1 MLLLLKNSSSYLD
14 LVLFGTG
21 SSLKKVPENFQS
33 ILISR
38 NIKFEAMISSAAY
51 NTYNI
56 LLSESRNFI
65 AIIKLI

>member
-1 MLLLLKNSSSYLD
+1 MLLLLNDSTSYLD

-21 SSLKKVPENFQS
+21 SSFKKVPESLQS
-33 ILISR
+33 ILISK
-38 NIKFEAMISSAAY
+38 NIKHEAMISSAAY